1 MLPKTVISSAS
12 NTYAKKS
19 KRLGIRILPLG
30 RLKMV
35 IFTYSNIL
43 LSVSMINIA
52 NMRVSMRPERPLGL
66 FEVLARNR
74 QSALGL

>member
-1 MLPKTVISSAS
+1 MSGRVNALPDTDISSAS
-12 NTYAKKS
+12 NTCTKKR
-19 KRLGIRILPLG
+19 KRDGIRILPNG

-52 NMRVSMRPERPLGL
+52 YWHVRLQPRT
-66 FEVLARNR
+66 AT
-74 QSALGL
+74 